1 MLEQVVP
8 TIVELVVSLRWVL
21 LGLVALKLAKPTL
34 TWFQRRLE
42 S

>member
-8 TIVELVVSLRWVL
+8 TIWSLIVSVRWVL
-21 LGLVALKLAKPTL
+21 VGLVALKLAKPTL
-34 TWFQRRLE
+34 LWFQRRLE